1 MNIDIPVTGTADSIP
16 LEVKF
21 YTPADIMNMTGWSEN
36 TVLKLFNDPK
46 FPSSD
51 FGRNKIIEADAL
63 RRYFSTRHEKTK
75 DRYWR
80 NKK

>member
-1 MNIDIPVTGTADSIP
+1 MNLEIPISSAMEFAS
-16 LEVKF
+16 LEVRF

-63 RRYFSTRHEKTK
+63 RRYFSTRHEKAK
-75 DRYWR
+75 DRHWR
-80 NKK
+80 KK